1 MKSPKWTLLSY
12 VTITTITTITTTTR
26 ILTKKISRTG
36 LITVYNFESDEICDL
51 KWKTTSPKMED
62 DLTQNGRRPH
72 PKTKTTK
79 NEDDQK

>member
-1 MKSPKWTLLSY
+1 MKR
-12 VTITTITTITTTTR
+12 TIVDIIFVCHNEKENENNDNKNPHQ
-26 ILTKKISRTG
+26 KKAHTG

-72 PKTKTTK
+72 PKWKTTK
-79 NEDDQK
+79 NGRRPK